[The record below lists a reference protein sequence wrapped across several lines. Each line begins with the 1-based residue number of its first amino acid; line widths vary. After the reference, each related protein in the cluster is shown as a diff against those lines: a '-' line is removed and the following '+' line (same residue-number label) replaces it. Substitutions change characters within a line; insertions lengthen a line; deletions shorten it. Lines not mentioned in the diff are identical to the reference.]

1 MKLWDRQRPK
11 TGNFSPPIDHL
22 CRWILHTHQ
31 TTTTT
36 TTTTTT
42 VSSMTVIIILYIFQ
56 PSPTELL
63 FPSRSAFQLGTGGAR
78 KQSSNW
84 DQSLLNHTHPK
95 YQSDRCTCLI
105 HADSRV
111 SNNKCHRKLIGNWD
125 CYSIVSGKGQAQE
138 FSCSKVGFSFLV
150 WLVFL
155 FQTHKRLFGG
165 CLSVAV

>member
-31 TTTTT
+31 TTS
-36 TTTTTT
+36 T

-63 FPSRSAFQLGTGGAR
+63 FPSRSAFQLGTGWTE

-84 DQSLLNHTHPK
+84 DQSLLNHTHPEYK
-95 YQSDRCTCLI
+95 SDRCMCLI
-105 HADSRV
+105 HADSRG
-111 SNNKCHRKLIGNWD
+111 SNNKCHRKRMD
-125 CYSIVSGKGQAQE
+125 CNSFFSGKGQAQE
-138 FSCSKVGFSFLV
+138 FSCSKVGFSSPPLHIFKHL
-150 WLVFL
+150 
-155 FQTHKRLFGG
+155 KG
-165 CLSVAV
+165 CLGAVCL